1 MQIPW
6 YVTAIGAALIWGIHY
21 PLIDHALKKL
31 SLFSVLLLTVAPL
44 LLVIPFFTQDISQDI
59 KTFNGLPRFDQLAI
73 LAIGLTSVAA
83 SVLLFMSIGNKN
95 ATLASLIEIT
105 YPAFVVVFAWL
116 IFRELHLNASVIIG
130 GLLIMTGAALII
142 FNNQQP

>member
-6 YVTAIGAALIWGIHY
+6 YITAIGAGLIWGIHY

-31 SLFSVLLLTVAPL
+31 SLYSVLLLTVIPL
-44 LLVIPFFTQDISQDI
+44 LLILPFFTGTLRQDLH
-59 KTFNGLPRFDQLAI
+59 TFTTLTRFDQFAI
-73 LAIGLTSVAA
+73 LGIGVTSVLA

-105 YPAFVVVFAWL
+105 YPAFVVIFAWL
-116 IFRELHLNASVIIG
+116 IFRELHLNASVVVG
-130 GLLIMTGAALII
+130 GLLIMSGAALII
-142 FNNQQP
+142 FNNQ